1 MSNNNIETEFLEFVV
16 KNLIKNPEK
25 VEINRQEDELW
36 ILLTLKV
43 DPSDMWLII
52 WKNWNTVN
60 SIRTILK
67 TLWIK
72 QQKRINL
79 KVLD

>member
-1 MSNNNIETEFLEFVV
+1 MKEKDFLEFLV
-16 KNLIKNPEK
+16 KNLVKNTDK
-25 VEINRQEDELW
+25 VEIERQEDELW

-43 DPSDMWLII
+43 DSSDMWLII

-60 SIRTILK
+60 AIRTLLK
-67 TLWIK
+67 VIWVK
-72 QQKRINL
+72 EQKRINL